1 VRKKYESRKV
11 NVPQVF
17 GEWKLGEFPR
27 LSRADATF
35 RMPPDFGATEG
46 REAMFKLSIEEGS
59 APNNLVASVA
69 L

>member
-1 VRKKYESRKV
+1 
-11 NVPQVF
+11 VF